1 MAKLAILG
9 NVRVSIFRKTSNA
22 NAIGLVTTAIDLT
35 TANPFTNTLTAVD
48 ISNDVR
54 SAPLTQSYNTID
66 TTSLADAAERFIRG
80 IQSDGD
86 FTVSVFVDN
95 GTSSGWNTLSAQN
108 GEYIGV
114 MVDIFQSKTAL
125 EDSSVNPII
134 RHYGIALVKSYNLAV
149 VSKSELTADFVMNWD
164 GGLKKV

>member
-54 SAPLTQSYNTID
+54 SAPLQQQYTTID

-86 FTVSVFVDN
+86 FTISIFVDN
-95 GTSSGWNTLSAQN
+95 GTSSGWNILSAQN

-134 RHYGIALVKSYNLAV
+134 RHYGIALVKSYNLNV

-164 GGLKKV
+164 EGVKKV